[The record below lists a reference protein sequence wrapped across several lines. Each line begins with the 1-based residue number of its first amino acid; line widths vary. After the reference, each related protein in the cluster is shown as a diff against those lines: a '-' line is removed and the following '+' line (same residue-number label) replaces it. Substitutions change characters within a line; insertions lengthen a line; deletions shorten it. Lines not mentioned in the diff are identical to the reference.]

1 MRGTTTGRILAAAA
15 LSGLLVTNALA
26 QRVWLDQGLAPCAKG
41 KALFYLE
48 PGLMQGDHHEARM
61 FLPDGTLKAE
71 GSYADA
77 AFRVPDGAFT
87 FYHPNGKTESQGLYK
102 NGRKQGVWKRFD
114 ARGSELAEK
123 IYDNSSL
130 NAMLYTMAQTMPSFP
145 GGEKAMVRYL
155 KEEVGKVPHD
165 ALADFTVEKDGRLAD
180 VQVSGVT
187 DGAVKEK
194 IAVAFNSSPR
204 WTAGVQDGQPV
215 RVRMRVPLN

>member
-1 MRGTTTGRILAAAA
+1 MRGITTTRIMASAA
-15 LSGLLVTNALA
+15 LSGLLAANALA
-26 QRVWLDQGLAPCAKG
+26 QRVWLDQGLAPGTKG
-41 KALFYLE
+41 RAAFYLE
-48 PGLMQGDHHEARM
+48 PGTAHGDHRDARI
-61 FLPDGTLKAE
+61 FLTDGTLKAE

-77 AFRVPDGAFT
+77 AFRVPDGSFT
-87 FYHPNGKTESQGLYK
+87 FYHPNGKIESQGLYR

-123 IYDNSSL
+123 IYDNSL
-130 NAMLYTMAQTMPSFP
+130 MDAMLFTMAQTMPAFP
-145 GGEKAMVRYL
+145 GGEKALVRYL

-165 ALADFTVEKDGRLAD
+165 ALANFTVEKDGRLAE
-180 VQVSGVT
+180 VEVSGVQ
-187 DGAVKEK
+187 DGALKEK